1 MGGVRV
7 GNGAVIG
14 ANSTVTKDI
23 PPYAIAVGNPA
34 RVIKY
39 RFDSEMIRKL
49 QAIRWWN
56 WELEKIYDN
65 LELMIDSP
73 EEFVDRNYSPDLE
86 KTPPDELGNQLREL
100 KSRGFKIFSSILD
113 FDMETPIW
121 NLIAEKFASLK
132 SQDSILIFHI
142 PLNVPYDYDEIEIVQ
157 GFIDKLDAN
166 IIVTRF
172 SMDALLESD
181 ILATTHSPNTSTALD
196 YLSGTNCKPWYVI
209 ERTNV

>member
-1 MGGVRV
+1 
-7 GNGAVIG
+7 
-14 ANSTVTKDI
+14 
-23 PPYAIAVGNPA
+23 
-34 RVIKY
+34 
-39 RFDSEMIRKL
+39 MIRKL

-86 KTPPDELGNQLREL
+86 KIPSDKLGNQLREL
-100 KSRGFKIFSSILD
+100 KSRGFRIFSSILD

-121 NLIAEKFASLK
+121 NLIAEKFTSLESK
-132 SQDSILIFHI
+132 NSILIFQAS
-142 PLNVPYDYDEIEIVQ
+142 LNAPQDLVKNVQ
-157 GFIDKLDAN
+157 DFIDKLDAN

-172 SMDALLESD
+172 SIDALLESD
-181 ILATTHSPNTSTALD
+181 ILITTHSPTTSIALD

-209 ERTNV
+209 ERTELI